1 MFKNSKLFF
10 WTIEILAVILI
21 IFLLNQI
28 TFVFTP
34 VSTLLGLLF
43 IPFLISGFL
52 FYVFHPVVHFMERKW
67 HFKKIVAVL
76 LIVLALIA
84 VFVII
89 IATVIP
95 NVINQLTGLIASTPK
110 MYSQTLSWVEGLSRN
125 SQFSQLYKQVNGDQ
139 IINNLNISYTDVL
152 KNVLNGLTFS
162 LGNVVGVIA
171 GIVLVVI
178 LVPILLFYMLND
190 GDKMLPHVRK
200 HILTEDKLGIFGL
213 LENMNK
219 AISKYILGV
228 SIDASIIFV
237 GVFIIYLVWGIP
249 YAFLFALF
257 SAVTNLIPYAGPYIG
272 VTPMLLTVVFNSPV
286 KAIGAMICVFILQQI
301 DGNFIYPK
309 VVGEAIKVHPVTVMI
324 LMLVAGSLYGILG
337 MIIAVPLYSLVKEIV
352 KFLAGLYRNHK
363 KQKTLPEPDENMV

>member
-67 HFKKIVAVL
+67 HFKKIVAIL

-200 HILTEDKLGIFGL
+200 HIL
-213 LENMNK
+213 
-219 AISKYILGV
+219 
-228 SIDASIIFV
+228 
-237 GVFIIYLVWGIP
+237 
-249 YAFLFALF
+249 
-257 SAVTNLIPYAGPYIG
+257 
-272 VTPMLLTVVFNSPV
+272 
-286 KAIGAMICVFILQQI
+286 
-301 DGNFIYPK
+301 
-309 VVGEAIKVHPVTVMI
+309 
-324 LMLVAGSLYGILG
+324 
-337 MIIAVPLYSLVKEIV
+337 
-352 KFLAGLYRNHK
+352 
-363 KQKTLPEPDENMV
+363 